1 MATEFPNSFKDP
13 LYSQL
18 DARTEAKLGLPP
30 GLLVSIRING
40 EKSNHDQTNH
50 LKTAT
55 VYQFIP
61 ATRDAILKKYGI
73 DVTLSPENASEG
85 AGLLLKEG
93 LDRNKGDASQAVGE
107 YIGGLKRDNWG
118 SQTKAYINR
127 VMVGQNRENTKALES
142 GFAQFMA
149 ANPAVP
155 EGRAMTATP
164 APNATPE
171 AAKPNALEAG
181 FGDFLAQQEK
191 AVSDAKYAAPES
203 GIIDRIKDV
212 VTGELR
218 QTDETQTLPEWTGMP
233 EMNQLSM
240 ASMKAGAGTMFA
252 PSAEIPKILKAQ
264 FPNMEIRAD
273 AKGNSIL
280 KSPSDGKE
288 YIIPPGL
295 TMGDLPRVI
304 GGVAAFTPA
313 GRALTLPGQM
323 AGAAATQAAIEGTQ
337 AATGGEFNTTDV
349 ALAGAAA
356 PVAALVAKGVGGTVQ
371 GVKNVLQKSSIG
383 SGKPMQAAVNAVPE
397 TVAPVPVMPQAV
409 APQVAE
415 TTIAPR
421 GVVTFDRQRM
431 PYDEAVDRP
440 VVQSKIENSFT
451 KDEYSTAYE
460 KEKLYATSA
469 LGGTTKRNF
478 AEIKAIGGT
487 PSANKMF
494 VDSKGDIF
502 TGQGTKASPLRAA
515 TPDEIAISKAE
526 LIDESIKT
534 RAGVDK
540 SHWQRFVAEA
550 DSLADYAAENGINV
564 KRVIPD
570 DSNSQYLYLES
581 PKGKAKIR
589 FADHQQPYGT
599 RPDGTQGPVG
609 GYSQKTKTRH
619 EASDISIAPG
629 EQTINDAKA
638 LIAKLAADKP
648 PTAAPLV
655 AETTIVAPAATST
668 AEAIA
673 PKTTEELAD
682 LARKAATGTFGKTKA
697 TEQLAA
703 QASPSKTVTDAAQR
717 LKMELDPEFVTDNE
731 QFRKLMGLMA
741 SRAGSEAEARS
752 INVVKNAADRAE
764 TALAELGATKDI
776 ASISDKVKGSLA
788 ATRNELEK
796 SSDAL
801 YKEID
806 DAIPKSTPVQLPTLT
821 ARINKVAEDMGG
833 VSGLSSQEKALSSML
848 SEPVTYGRL
857 ARERGLIGKALAGK
871 ESPYGSMEEGTLKQ
885 LYSSL
890 AEDQLNAVNAIGG
903 EAMRDKYRLASQT
916 VAKRKDLEKQI
927 VETFGRDGNGS
938 LVSSLRNGIASSI
951 KGDDKGLNKLL
962 KVIPPD
968 MQKEAMSTALL
979 NYASSSTKGGQFG
992 FPQFEKMY
1000 RGMRDNSPVYAAVVK
1015 SLGPNANEVLTD
1027 LYQVSR
1033 AIAKAQD
1040 AVLYTGKA
1048 NQAILNNMK
1057 GAETLVG
1064 KVLEGAKSAAARGA
1078 AMEVATSLAVGPTG
1092 AGFMAGAVQAAA
1104 TPRKDVAK
1112 AIGELLTSPEFKEV
1126 IQQVVKKG
1134 EAPPHAVTRLAKA
1147 KAMRGYGQYMGET
1160 FKRDITERE
1169 AWINSAIQSGRPRDK
1184 DKSKL

>member
-1 MATEFPNSFKDP
+1 MAKEFPLSYKDP
-13 LYSQL
+13 LYAQL
-18 DARTEAKLGLPP
+18 DAQSEAELGLPT
-30 GLLVSIRING
+30 GLLASVRMNG
-40 EKSNHDQTNH
+40 ERSNHDQTNSN
-50 LKTAT
+50 KTAT

-61 ATRDAILKKYGI
+61 ATQEAIRKKYGI
-73 DVTLSPENASEG
+73 DVTLNPENASKG
-85 AGLLLKEG
+85 AGLLLQESLK
-93 LDRNKGDASQAVGE
+93 RNQNKPDQAVGE
-107 YIGGLKRDNWG
+107 YIGGINRDNWG

-127 VMVGQNRENTKALES
+127 VMVGLNKNSVPKD
-142 GFAQFMA
+142 A
-149 ANPAVP
+149 ANSAQPRSLSSELAAASQTQAPSIAKVYEAYQAGKMSPEQEKEFEADVSAGSILLPRNAKLKISEPSNVVPNAVIEAYTNGKMNDPQIAEFRADVQSGAVKLP
-155 EGRAMTATP
+155 EGISLGELKTP
-164 APNATPE
+164 
-171 AAKPNALEAG
+171 
-181 FGDFLAQQEK
+181 
-191 AVSDAKYAAPES
+191 

-218 QTDETQTLPEWTGMP
+218 QTDETRTLPEWTGMP

-409 APQVAE
+409 APQ
-415 TTIAPR
+415 
-421 GVVTFDRQRM
+421 
-431 PYDEAVDRP
+431 
-440 VVQSKIENSFT
+440 
-451 KDEYSTAYE
+451 
-460 KEKLYATSA
+460 
-469 LGGTTKRNF
+469 
-478 AEIKAIGGT
+478 
-487 PSANKMF
+487 
-494 VDSKGDIF
+494 
-502 TGQGTKASPLRAA
+502 
-515 TPDEIAISKAE
+515 
-526 LIDESIKT
+526 
-534 RAGVDK
+534 
-540 SHWQRFVAEA
+540 
-550 DSLADYAAENGINV
+550 
-564 KRVIPD
+564 
-570 DSNSQYLYLES
+570 
-581 PKGKAKIR
+581 
-589 FADHQQPYGT
+589 
-599 RPDGTQGPVG
+599 
-609 GYSQKTKTRH
+609 
-619 EASDISIAPG
+619 
-629 EQTINDAKA
+629 
-638 LIAKLAADKP
+638 
-648 PTAAPLV
+648 V

-916 VAKRKDLEKQI
+916 VAKRKGLEKRI